1 MWGEFFISDKKEK
14 KIFNLIKLHKHTLA
28 FIKISVKLLKCRDR
42 GEWNKGRALTY
53 KIIFNTVYR
62 MSGLWT
68 ILFPILRIRQL
79 AGSTNNG
86 IQSGEIT
93 IIWAGIPLQGSTG
106 HYWAPLLLILNLLI
120 IYHLAHRY
128 YSHYYRNRI

>member
-62 MSGLWT
+62 VCLDYGLHYFLSWESDSCPREQT
-68 ILFPILRIRQL
+68 IEYNQ
-79 AGSTNNG
+79 
-86 IQSGEIT
+86 EK
-93 IIWAGIPLQGSTG
+93 LQ
-106 HYWAPLLLILNLLI
+106 
-120 IYHLAHRY
+120 
-128 YSHYYRNRI
+128 